1 MHGFADCAVAPL
13 APWWTGVPVLC
24 ITACG
29 RRWLAGR
36 LRRYGIAAPHWWHP
50 VSWGCTGADAV
61 CLRSQMASRLH
72 GGVNSF
78 SNFAHL
84 FTALERLCAR
94 LPVTFVTGVTGSERC
109 LAPRFWRLA
118 SVEQL
123 TGKPDF
129 ALSWRAGWWLKRLLK
144 LRCFSPFL
152 NHPCTLSASRSRT
165 IWKWNEAVIQGC
177 LRASPG
183 APEIVA

>member
-1 MHGFADCAVAPL
+1 MGLRIALWPRLPPGGQGCQCFASLRAGGNVGG
-13 APWWTGVPVLC
+13 GVWGGV
-24 ITACG
+24 G
-29 RRWLAGR
+29 
-36 LRRYGIAAPHWWHP
+36 AAPYWWHP

-78 SNFAHL
+78 SNLAHL
-84 FTALERLCAR
+84 FTALERLCGR
-94 LPVTFVTGVTGSERC
+94 LSVTFVTGVTGSERC
-109 LAPRFWRLA
+109 LAPCFWRLA

-129 ALSWRAGWWLKRLLK
+129 ALSWRAGWRLKRLLK

-165 IWKWNEAVIQGC
+165 I
-177 LRASPG
+177 
-183 APEIVA
+183 